1 MIEVREVADPQPLAL
16 QNAKPLFDLVHP
28 GAMCR
33 QKVADEAG
41 MIRLPSGVPRHR
53 SIHSAGQSY

>member
-1 MIEVREVADPQPLAL
+1 MGIPFRDEGHQAFCQTIEVREVADAQPLAL

-28 GAMCR
+28 GAMRR

-41 MIRLPSGVPRHR
+41 MSR
-53 SIHSAGQSY
+53 